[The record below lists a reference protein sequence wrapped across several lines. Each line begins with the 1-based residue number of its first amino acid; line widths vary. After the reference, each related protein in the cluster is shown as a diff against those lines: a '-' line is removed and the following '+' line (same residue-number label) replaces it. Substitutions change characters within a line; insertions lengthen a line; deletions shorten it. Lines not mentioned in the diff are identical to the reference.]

1 MKKIFLAIA
10 LSAGILTSCSLDREY
25 LNGPNAS
32 TFPASQAEVEAGVF
46 AGYKGLTLMTIF
58 DTPFLAVQDNATDIG
73 AARTGYK
80 HTEHQQKSTLQ
91 INANLPTNVYNT
103 IYKVAGRVN
112 LVLDGMEN
120 VKDQMT
126 ETEYNSYRAELLL
139 IRAYVYDLACQYY
152 GDIAYIEHS
161 LDLGATYNRT
171 PREQVVDKILESL
184 DDEMLDCLP
193 LRWNHS
199 EYGSARLGRVG
210 AYGLKAR
217 ICLNWG
223 RFEDAAK
230 YADKA
235 ITLAGEAGYALAK
248 YDTQYCGKD
257 HTAGEPSVTNVFG
270 YEGYASGNEMIWSL
284 QFNQAIAGNTHNGA
298 YANAPRTVGGCSY
311 WSPTQAFLDAI
322 QCIDGKSIVES
333 PLYDWQT
340 PWANRDPRL
349 DLYCVRSDTRVYG
362 VQFTTHPNVTKVH
375 NYNSGKDIP
384 NSEVT
389 GGKSEYG
396 ANNPKG
402 NCGYLWR
409 KYVDIQDYNIYGGS
423 FSSSIKI
430 CYLSYPLMRLS
441 EIYLIRAEANIE
453 MTGGD
458 LGVAK
463 SDMEAVRGKVGMP
476 ALTGSSQSQLR
487 SALRY
492 ERMVELCNE
501 GFRWFDL
508 RRWGIAETNMTGTL
522 WAPPQKGL
530 IPNGKPVI
538 DENWHATYSE
548 TSTWDGKEFNLRP
561 FLEFAFNPA
570 KDYLWPIPETEMTS
584 MPSVGQNPGY

>member
-10 LSAGILTSCSLDREY
+10 LSAGILSGCSLDRDY

-32 TFPASQAEVEAGVF
+32 TFPASKAEVESGVW
-46 AGYKGLTLMTIF
+46 AGYKGLTLMKIF

-73 AARTGYK
+73 AARSGYK

-120 VKDQMT
+120 VKDEMS
-126 ETEYNSYRAELLL
+126 EKEYNAYRAELLL
-139 IRAYVYDLACQYY
+139 IRAYIYDLACQYY
-152 GDIAYIEHS
+152 GDIAYIEHN
-161 LDLGATYNRT
+161 LKLGETYTRI
-171 PREQVVDKILESL
+171 PRAEAVEKILASL
-184 DDEMLDCLP
+184 DDDMLDCLP
-193 LRWNHS
+193 VRYNNKL
-199 EYGSARLGRVG
+199 YGSARINRVG

-223 RFEDAAK
+223 RFDEAAT

-235 ITLAGEAGYALAK
+235 LKLAEEGGYSLTK

-257 HTAGEPSVTNVFG
+257 HTAGEPNVNNLFG
-270 YEGYASGNEMIWSL
+270 YDAYTKETEMLWSL
-284 QFNQAIAGNTHNGA
+284 QYNQAIDGNTHNGA
-298 YANAPRTVGGCSY
+298 YANAPRVVGGCSY
-311 WSPTQAFLDAI
+311 WSPTQAFIDAI
-322 QCIDGKSIVES
+322 QCIDGKSIVDS
-333 PLYDWQT
+333 PLYDWQN

-349 DLYCVRSDTRVYG
+349 DLYCVRSNTRVYG
-362 VQFTTHPNVTKVH
+362 VQFSTNPNDSKIW
-375 NYNSGKDIP
+375 NYNTNKEMP

-389 GGKSEYG
+389 GAKSEYG
-396 ANNPKG
+396 ANNTKG

-409 KYVDIQDYNIYGGS
+409 KYSDVQDYKIYGGS
-423 FSSSIKI
+423 FSSTVKI
-430 CYLSYPLMRLS
+430 SYLGYPLMRLS

-453 MTGGD
+453 KENGN
-458 LGVAK
+458 LALAK
-463 SDMEAVRGKVGMP
+463 SDIEAIRAKVGMP
-476 ALTGSSQSQLR
+476 ALTSSSQKDLR

-508 RRWGIAETNMTGTL
+508 RRWGIAATNMSGDL
-522 WAPPQKGL
+522 WAPPMKGVL
-530 IPNGKPVI
+530 ANGKPSI
-538 DENWHATYSE
+538 DENWHATYSKN
-548 TSTWDGKEFNLRP
+548 STWDGKELNLRS
-561 FLEFAFNPA
+561 FLKFTFDPE
-570 KDYLWPIPETEMTS
+570 KDNLWPIPESEVTS